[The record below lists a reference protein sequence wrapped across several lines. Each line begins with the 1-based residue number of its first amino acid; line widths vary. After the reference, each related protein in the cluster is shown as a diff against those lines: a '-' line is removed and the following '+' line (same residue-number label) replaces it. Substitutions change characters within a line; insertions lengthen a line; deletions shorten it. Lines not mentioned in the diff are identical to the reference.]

1 MSESVEILIKADD
14 QASKKF
20 ADAATNTER
29 SMKRVEQILG
39 SLEEP
44 AERYNKQLEELKRL
58 QSEGAISSE
67 QFGRAQAR
75 LNDKIKGNGNAF
87 KEMGGKA
94 KATTEFVG
102 ALASLTGSSEI
113 AGFAG
118 QMAGLTE
125 KVGQFSEV
133 SKSGGAGAVAFKLGL
148 VGLVGTIAVGVGKA
162 LGDVI
167 FQTEKYGR
175 AMQSAKEDAAALD
188 AQVAKMNQ
196 TRSAENR
203 EDIELIRDPEAKRA
217 AYEKLL
223 GDLNKNVA
231 GVSGQVAASKK
242 EVEEWAEAWQVTGE
256 RKAAAEMAGTQLATD
271 KARLAALKEQRDE
284 IAKILSVRT
293 AENELLR
300 QQNALQDKS
309 DDFLESLRQEVEYLK
324 ATKEERIAI
333 DAIRNATEKDRGE
346 AERLLKERDAIM
358 AKAEAEKEAES
369 AKKRATGE
377 AAKAAQQAIDLA
389 AREVD
394 RIEGIKKA
402 EKERLELQRI
412 EIEQGKEAAKVQAL
426 INQGVD
432 AATAKQLA
440 AEQAAIDKLKEKQAN
455 EDEIDPKKSGKIGG
469 TIGPLQAAESRLLT
483 RGSGDRRLEV
493 MEKTLAKIDEMNR
506 NTAAAAAA
514 AQVNADAAAK
524 IEENTRNTTQL
535 VPTI

>member
-14 QASKKF
+14 QASKQF
-20 ADAATNTER
+20 ADVAANTER

-67 QFGRAQAR
+67 QFGRAQAK

-102 ALASLTGSSEI
+102 ALASLTGNSQI
-113 AGFAG
+113 AGLAG

-148 VGLVGTIAVGVGKA
+148 VGLVGTIAVGAGKA

-175 AMQSAKEDAAALD
+175 AMQAAKEDAAALD
-188 AQVAKMNQ
+188 SQIAKMNQ
-196 TRSAENR
+196 TRAAENR

-217 AYEKLL
+217 AYENLL
-223 GDLNKNVA
+223 SDLNKNVA
-231 GVSGQVAASKK
+231 GVSGQVASSKK
-242 EVEEWAEAWQVTGE
+242 QVEEWAEAWQITGE
-256 RKAAAEMAGTQLATD
+256 RKALAEMAGTQLATD
-271 KARLAALKEQRDE
+271 QARLAALKEQRDE
-284 IAKILSVRT
+284 IAKILSART

-300 QQNALQDKS
+300 EQNALQDKS

-333 DAIRNATEKDRGE
+333 DAIRNASEKDRGE
-346 AERLLKERDAIM
+346 AERLLKERDALM
-358 AKAEAEKEAES
+358 AKAEAEKEAEA
-369 AKKRATGE
+369 AKKQADAE
-377 AAKAAQQAIDLA
+377 AKRAAQQAIDLA
-389 AREVD
+389 EREIE
-394 RIEGIKKA
+394 RIEGIKQS
-402 EKERLELQRI
+402 EKERLDLQRI
-412 EIEQGKEAAKVQAL
+412 EIEQGKEAAKVQSL
-426 INQGVD
+426 INQGID
-432 AATAKQLA
+432 EATAKQLA
-440 AEQAAIDKLKEKQAN
+440 AEEAEIERLKKRGVVAEK
-455 EDEIDPKKSGKIGG
+455 DKIGDSG
-469 TIGPLQAAESRLLT
+469 ASDAILQATESRLLT
-483 RGSGDRRLEV
+483 RGPAERREDFFEKIAKATQTTAKEMQDANARFAL
-493 MEKTLAKIDEMNR
+493 MESELQQIKN
-506 NTAAAAAA
+506 NTA
-514 AQVNADAAAK
+514 VN
-524 IEENTRNTTQL
+524 IPM
-535 VPTI
+535 VPVP